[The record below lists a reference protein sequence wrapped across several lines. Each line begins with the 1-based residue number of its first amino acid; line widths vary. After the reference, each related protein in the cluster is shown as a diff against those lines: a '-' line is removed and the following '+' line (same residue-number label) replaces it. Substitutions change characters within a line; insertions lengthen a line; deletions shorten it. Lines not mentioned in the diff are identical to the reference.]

1 MIYNAGSTEV
11 CMKKTK
17 RTMIEVMADAK
28 KRREKY
34 YAEWLRTEPKLG
46 LVAKMAKKHKLS
58 ATRMSQL
65 LALARPS

>member
-11 CMKKTK
+11 WMKKTK
-17 RTMIEVMADAK
+17 RTMIEVMAEAK

-46 LVAKMAKKHKLS
+46 LVAKMA
-58 ATRMSQL
+58 
-65 LALARPS
+65 